1 MSEANNLTAALLI
14 EIPKRVHGVRIW
26 RNNRVS
32 AMALGKNGKMRKVD
46 AGINGQADI
55 SGIASIPFTAK
66 DSLGLR
72 LEIEVKTGRDRQGD
86 AQINFQEMIL
96 KHGGIYLI
104 AQDLEV
110 TISHLVTILENFSS
124 AAQIMYE
131 SYRKDYGIK

>member
-32 AMALGKNGKMRKVD
+32 AMALGKNGKIRKVD

-72 LEIEVKTGRDRQGD
+72 LEIEVKTGRDRQSV
-86 AQINFQEMIL
+86 AQVNFQEMIL
-96 KHGGIYLI
+96 KHGGIYLV
-104 AQDLEV
+104 ARDLEV
-110 TISHLVTILENFSS
+110 TISHLVTILESFSS

-131 SYRKDYGIK
+131 SYRKDYGLK

>member
-1 MSEANNLTAALLI
+1 MSEANNLTAELLI

-66 DSLGLR
+66 DSFGLR
-72 LEIEVKTGRDRQGD
+72 LEIEVKVGRDRQSD

-104 AQDLEV
+104 ARDLEV
-110 TISHLVTILENFSS
+110 TISHLVTILESFSS
-124 AAQIMYE
+124 AAQIMHE
-131 SYRKDYGIK
+131 SYRKDYGLK